1 MPYDIGV
8 HHSLVDSFFKF
19 SLNCENENKR
29 NLGEV
34 GRLKK
39 MLHVICCFVLLNT
52 FLLQTNAAIY
62 LIKIV
67 QSFVQICLHASRRL
81 VGDLDGGFEYAATRI
96 RYAQPW

>member
-39 MLHVICCFVLLNT
+39 MMHVIC
-52 FLLQTNAAIY
+52 QTNAAIY